1 MDCISYL
8 ISRLI
13 NIPISVIAGVVAVA
27 FLFFARTSPAVETKK
42 VIKEAPWELCSFQSG
57 CM

>member
-1 MDCISYL
+1 
-8 ISRLI
+8 LI
-13 NIPISVIAGVVAVA
+13 NI
-27 FLFFARTSPAVETKK
+27 RTIPVGETKK